1 MKTKPAA
8 ASSRREKLVV
18 RSEADIRRYRK
29 SPQAKRDAA
38 RAGARGPDPTPR
50 DLRQIPELTSAEL
63 TRLYRPMKQKISVRL
78 DRDVLVWL
86 KSGDGG
92 YQTRLNRILR
102 EAMERMKHL
111 KKREK

>member
-18 RSEADIRRYRK
+18 RSEANIRRYIK
-29 SPQAKRDAA
+29 SPKAKRDATLA
-38 RAGARGPDPTPR
+38 SAGGPDPTAR
-50 DLRQIPELTSAEL
+50 DLRQIPELTSSQLA
-63 TRLYRPMKQKISVRL
+63 RLYRPIKQKISVRL
-78 DRDVLVWL
+78 DRDVLAWL

-102 EAMERMKHL
+102 EAMQAVQ
-111 KKREK
+111 REP